1 MPVPVVNS
9 TLQLRKLNLR
19 LQRQLETILDSD
31 DLWKQL
37 MCAIPKSLD
46 VDPSMSKISEKNPPK
61 YNTEHFKIIECVS
74 VNDRRSCTNILLDE
88 WGTSGKVL
96 PTLGHLFYLLKEAGI
111 YRAGDLV
118 ADLMGVPRP
127 ERPQLGPDAAVKIE
141 DVNPTDLPVVGHL
154 QRLHFGNEDP
164 SLDSLLS
171 DSTDVSKSIPVK
183 NLPNLPIFQFTTEA
197 SAQYLPQLPEV
208 DIKYTSNAP
217 ITPLLEGSVPNLQ
230 IFQST
235 TLMSSEENNSQLK
248 CPSPLPSLSLNTS
261 LPHISY
267 VNLERCT
274 NNFNTHPFTSKE
286 DSGRYLGHGTFGSVF
301 VAFDLMKQ
309 PVAIKKLNLDIM
321 NMNKMEEVTKQFCN
335 EVETLSKFKHDHLL
349 ELLGYSHDGSTYCLA
364 YEYMSGGTLHDKL
377 KAQKGRLHWK
387 ERLDISLGLS
397 QAITY
402 LHTQF
407 KDPVVHRD
415 IKSPNILLDGSNK
428 AKLGDFGLVRNLY
441 NRTSTFTSA
450 IGTSAYMSDE
460 ALRGEISY
468 KMDTYS
474 FGIVLLELLT
484 SLPVTDESRQEVC
497 LNEHAEY
504 LYSIDGNGCNL
515 LDRHD
520 EVGDWLTKEMDI
532 GEKLIEIALKCLK
545 KKKIRPHQKEV
556 TENLLDLA
564 KYM

>member
-1 MPVPVVNS
+1 
-9 TLQLRKLNLR
+9 
-19 LQRQLETILDSD
+19 
-31 DLWKQL
+31 
-37 MCAIPKSLD
+37 
-46 VDPSMSKISEKNPPK
+46 
-61 YNTEHFKIIECVS
+61 
-74 VNDRRSCTNILLDE
+74 
-88 WGTSGKVL
+88 
-96 PTLGHLFYLLKEAGI
+96 
-111 YRAGDLV
+111 
-118 ADLMGVPRP
+118 
-127 ERPQLGPDAAVKIE
+127 
-141 DVNPTDLPVVGHL
+141 
-154 QRLHFGNEDP
+154 
-164 SLDSLLS
+164 
-171 DSTDVSKSIPVK
+171 
-183 NLPNLPIFQFTTEA
+183 
-197 SAQYLPQLPEV
+197 
-208 DIKYTSNAP
+208 
-217 ITPLLEGSVPNLQ
+217 
-230 IFQST
+230 
-235 TLMSSEENNSQLK
+235 
-248 CPSPLPSLSLNTS
+248 
-261 LPHISY
+261 
-267 VNLERCT
+267 
-274 NNFNTHPFTSKE
+274 
-286 DSGRYLGHGTFGSVF
+286 
-301 VAFDLMKQ
+301 
-309 PVAIKKLNLDIM
+309 
-321 NMNKMEEVTKQFCN
+321 MNKMEEVTKQFCN

-428 AKLGDFGLVRNLY
+428 AKLG
-441 NRTSTFTSA
+441 T
-450 IGTSAYMSDE
+450 DE

-484 SLPVTDESRQEVC
+484 SLPVTDENRQEVC

-504 LYSIDGNGCNL
+504 QYSIDGNGCNL
-515 LDRHD
+515 LDRNE
-520 EVGDWLTKEMDI
+520 EVGDWLTKEVDI